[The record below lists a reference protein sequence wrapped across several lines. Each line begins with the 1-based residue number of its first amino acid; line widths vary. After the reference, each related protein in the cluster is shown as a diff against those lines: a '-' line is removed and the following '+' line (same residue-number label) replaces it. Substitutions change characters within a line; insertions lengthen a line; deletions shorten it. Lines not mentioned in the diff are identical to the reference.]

1 MTKLIKTSWKTFSS
15 FYPEE
20 NLHLTTEEQR
30 RKYKNLVGA
39 DSVNDNLPEFWANK
53 YTFDFWLHCKRTQLR
68 KIILKVR
75 DITEILIFTT
85 MTACAVSHGFHS
97 KNRHQTSLKTTFSCH
112 STKPYTILCP
122 FSSIRFGL
130 QHYIHERMQI
140 PTPKLNNSVIQA
152 FEAPGFAQKKSR
164 NWPENCNRRRAM
176 CRHTFQMLKQM
187 GGTQRL
193 LNHLSPVSLICET
206 HE

>member
-1 MTKLIKTSWKTFSS
+1 MG
-15 FYPEE
+15 
-20 NLHLTTEEQR
+20 
-30 RKYKNLVGA
+30 GA

-53 YTFDFWLHCKRTQLR
+53 YTFDCKSTHLR
-68 KIILKVR
+68 KIILKV
-75 DITEILIFTT
+75 TETSLKSWYILNP
-85 MTACAVSHGFHS
+85 
-97 KNRHQTSLKTTFSCH
+97 KNRHQTSSKTTFSCH
-112 STKPYTILCP
+112 STKPYTILRP

-206 HE
+206 HAQPWNTSCDAQSHP